1 MKTESGDIKSKD
13 GKETKKKIDSGSE
26 PLKDE
31 TRQALRQEYL
41 GNFQAQL
48 NTFIWSA
55 ESEQA
60 TIDCIERLRNI
71 LDIMSKGEPTDIS
84 KKEKEDTDNAVVKQ
98 EVTQPADSD
107 IRKKQDEQT
116 EVCGEHEIKESDV
129 PEKKTEDPDET
140 KG

>member
-1 MKTESGDIKSKD
+1 M
-13 GKETKKKIDSGSE
+13 
-26 PLKDE
+26 
-31 TRQALRQEYL
+31 
-41 GNFQAQL
+41 

-60 TIDCIERLRNI
+60 TVDHIERLRNI

-98 EVTQPADSD
+98 EVPQPADSD

-116 EVCGEHEIKESDV
+116 EVCGEHE
-129 PEKKTEDPDET
+129 KKR
-140 KG
+140 K